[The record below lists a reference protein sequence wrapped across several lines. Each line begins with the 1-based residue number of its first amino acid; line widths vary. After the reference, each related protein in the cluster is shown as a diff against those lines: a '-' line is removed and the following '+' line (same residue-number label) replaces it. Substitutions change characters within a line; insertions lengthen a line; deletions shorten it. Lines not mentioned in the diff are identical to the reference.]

1 MKIRRLATPWRNL
14 ENETYFYWE
23 LLQQMPEQK
32 LKAKPLPDKWSILEV
47 IEHLIGAEEAGLQY
61 MLRKQY
67 TPLQSRSF
75 LPAGIRSVLLTLA
88 LRSPLKFKV
97 PKQIENIPTNSSKP
111 EALLQHWK
119 DMRGQFKDYLEK
131 VPPNA
136 EDQPLFRHP
145 RAGPLTLSQTI
156 GFMAE
161 HLHHHQRQVN
171 QLLAQKPL

>member
-1 MKIRRLATPWRNL
+1 
-14 ENETYFYWE
+14 
-23 LLQQMPEQK
+23 
-32 LKAKPLPDKWSILEV
+32 
-47 IEHLIGAEEAGLQY
+47 
-61 MLRKQY
+61 
-67 TPLQSRSF
+67 
-75 LPAGIRSVLLTLA
+75 
-88 LRSPLKFKV
+88 V